1 MSKGIHA
8 VNLFSAQGID
18 LSNGPDWRCEAAML
32 KTVTGPVCGVDEV
45 GRGPLAGP
53 VVAAAVILDANNIPE
68 GLNDS
73 KKLSEKKRIALDR
86 EIRAHAIDYSI
97 AEVSVEEIDEINI
110 LQASLLAMR
119 RAVARLSISPSGVL
133 VDGNQNPGFDLPTN
147 LIVKGDSRSVSIA
160 AASILAKNFRDNL
173 MTKLGEKH
181 PEYGWALNAGYGVPK
196 HIAALKLVGVTK
208 YHRKSFAPIRKIL
221 DEKS

>member
-1 MSKGIHA
+1 
-8 VNLFSAQGID
+8 
-18 LSNGPDWRCEAAML
+18 
-32 KTVTGPVCGVDEV
+32 
-45 GRGPLAGP
+45 
-53 VVAAAVILDANNIPE
+53 VVAAAVILDSHNIPN

-73 KKLSEKKRIALDR
+73 KKLSEKKRKVLEADIR
-86 EIRAHAIDYSI
+86 ERAIDFSI

-119 RAVARLSISPSGVL
+119 RAVEALSKFPAGVL

-147 LIVKGDSRSVSIA
+147 LIVKGDNRSVSIA

-173 MTKLGEKH
+173 MTKLGEDH
-181 PEYGWALNAGYGVPK
+181 PEYGWASNAGYGVPK
-196 HIAALKLVGVTK
+196 HMAALRLVGVTK

-221 DEKS
+221 DEKN